1 MDGKQLKNISKKGCR
16 AMPSKRTDVAERRQR
31 KSPGKLSSLPGLFY
45 DGGEGVRVRVV

>member
-1 MDGKQLKNISKKGCR
+1 
-16 AMPSKRTDVAERRQR
+16 MPSRKTDVAERMQR